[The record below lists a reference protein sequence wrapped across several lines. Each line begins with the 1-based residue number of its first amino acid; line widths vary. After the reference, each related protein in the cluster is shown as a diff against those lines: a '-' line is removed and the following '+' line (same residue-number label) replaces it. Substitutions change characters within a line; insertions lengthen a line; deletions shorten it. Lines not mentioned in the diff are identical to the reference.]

1 MTSEIESAQRG
12 QRFMCEPTASRAI
25 GPSYLQVFFVVVVHD
40 GQEDGH
46 EDVGVD
52 EDVEDEEDGEEEAG
66 VVCRHP
72 DNEKQKVKR
81 CR

>member
-1 MTSEIESAQRG
+1 MGA
-12 QRFMCEPTASRAI
+12 P
-25 GPSYLQVFFVVVVHD
+25 YLQILLVVVVDD

-52 EDVEDEEDGEEEAG
+52 EDVQDEEDGEDVA
-66 VVCRHP
+66 VVVRRHP
-72 DNEKQKVKR
+72 ANKKQKTQQADKQVTSFLMADASM

>member
-1 MTSEIESAQRG
+1 MAL
-12 QRFMCEPTASRAI
+12 SR
-25 GPSYLQVFFVVVVHD
+25 PPYLQVFFVVVVDD

-52 EDVEDEEDGEEEAG
+52 ENIQDEEDGEDKAR

-72 DNEKQKVKR
+72 ANEKQKVHR
-81 CR
+81 